1 MASPQMFNKSITL
14 QIRTQLSPCLICLM
28 CAWCTTALTT
38 LLVVFFKLLTEWLIF
53 IIVPILCCSRQ
64 QQCLHGCHL
73 AGREVIAGFK
83 FLQDERIC
91 VLYVR
96 PIQSASHVPQDLYIL
111 SAQAQAIYTLKTENR
126 KMLYLKNCAC
136 MQPYQCQSVIHA
148 FITFRHIHVKK
159 TKKKPHHSPSTQWL
173 HGTAASPYS
182 RFWRPQ
188 RSLPHPVQ
196 KSMTC
201 SCFC

>member
-1 MASPQMFNKSITL
+1 
-14 QIRTQLSPCLICLM
+14 M

-38 LLVVFFKLLTEWLIF
+38 LLVVFFKLLTEWLVF

-91 VLYVR
+91 VLYVK

-126 KMLYLKNCAC
+126 KMLYLKNCAR

-159 TKKKPHHSPSTQWL
+159 TITHQAHSGFTEQLRALIQDFGGHREVCRTQCRKVWPAVAFVNIFAAVFRKKRKVKSVIIL
-173 HGTAASPYS
+173 HISDA
-182 RFWRPQ
+182 F
-188 RSLPHPVQ
+188 
-196 KSMTC
+196 
-201 SCFC
+201 